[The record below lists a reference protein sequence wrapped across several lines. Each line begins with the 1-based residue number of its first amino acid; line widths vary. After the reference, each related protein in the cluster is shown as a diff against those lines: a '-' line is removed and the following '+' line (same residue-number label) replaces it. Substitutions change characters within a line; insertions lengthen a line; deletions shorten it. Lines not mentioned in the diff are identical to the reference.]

1 MLRLEGQV
9 TLTCTDG
16 TQITLDTRSSGVKTG
31 YAFIGNPYWY
41 GDPDWR
47 FKDGDTCIGCGP
59 DTPFAL
65 PVADAYQE
73 LHRRWDEENREM
85 REWCEQQDREDEEK
99 RALREWES
107 NEGVLYD
114 LQDRLC
120 GAR

>member
-1 MLRLEGQV
+1 MLRLEGRV

-31 YAFIGNPYWY
+31 YAFIDNPYWY

-59 DTPFAL
+59 DEIGAL

-73 LHRRWDEENREM
+73 LKRQWDEENREIQEALDNM
-85 REWCEQQDREDEEK
+85 ERQWTEESDLRRWEQTIG
-99 RALREWES
+99 A
-107 NEGVLYD
+107 LYD

-120 GAR
+120 RIR

>member
-9 TLTCTDG
+9 TLTCSNG
-16 TQITLDTRSSGVKTG
+16 EMITLDTRASGVKTG

-59 DTPFAL
+59 DEIGAL

-73 LHRRWDEENREM
+73 LHRRWDEENREI
-85 REWCEQQDREDEEK
+85 RESLDEMERQWAEETAKKRWEQTTG
-99 RALREWES
+99 A
-107 NEGVLYD
+107 LYD
-114 LQDRLC
+114 LQDQLC
-120 GAR
+120 GIR